1 MTGEPARD
9 RFDLLEEE
17 WIPAR
22 FHDGTASD
30 ISIRDAIRDARDI
43 RELGGE
49 LPTQTFALTRLLLAI
64 MYRAVGEQL
73 DADRW
78 AQWWDEGLP
87 VADIDDYLD
96 DFHDRF
102 DLLHPDRP
110 FFQVA
115 GLTTAKGEVKDVAPL
130 IFDLPS
136 NNRLFTN
143 RAGAGATQLSYAEA
157 ARWVVNA
164 QAFDPS
170 GIKSGAIGDPRV
182 KGGRGYPIGL
192 AWSGLLG
199 GVLNEGDNLHETLLL
214 NLVGDGPGLN
224 LDHDRDLPPWEDET
238 PDSAAE
244 RAARPAGPVRL
255 FTWQSR
261 RIRLVSS
268 GTHIT
273 GTLIANGDALTPQ
286 NMFPYE
292 PHTAWRY
299 SEPQSKRAKETTYMP
314 REHRPDRAFWRGISA
329 LLPATTETVKGID
342 VTRSPANVRWVS
354 FLQEQRLIDPGKR
367 IRLRAIG
374 VVYGSNN
381 SVIDDIIDDRLTVSL
396 ALLGEQLP
404 ALAAEAENA
413 VRLADEGVWALRRL
427 AENLARAAGGD
438 GDGPRARA
446 EESAYARLDAEYRAW
461 LSSLDAGT
469 DPAEAIAAWRLVAQR
484 ILRELGTQL
493 ARDAGPG
500 AWVGREVTL
509 RGGPELIN
517 TSRAESWFLRALH
530 NTFGSATGKDQAA

>member
-1 MTGEPARD
+1 MTVAAND
-9 RFDLLEEE
+9 SFDLLEKG

-22 FHDGTASD
+22 LHGGTTD
-30 ISIRDAIRDARDI
+30 ELSIREVFHRARDI

-49 LPTQTFALTRLLLAI
+49 LPTQTFAIIRLLLAI
-64 MYRAVGEQL
+64 VYRAAGSPV

-78 AQWWDEGLP
+78 ALWWDGGLP
-87 VADIDDYLD
+87 LDNIDGYLD
-96 DFHDRF
+96 RFHDRF

-115 GLTTAKGEVKDVAPL
+115 DLATARGEVKDVAPL

-143 RAGAGATQLSYAEA
+143 RAGEGATRLSYAEA

-182 KGGRGYPIGL
+182 KNGKGYPIGL
-192 AWSGLLG
+192 AWTGLLG
-199 GVLNEGDNLHETLLL
+199 GVLNEGDDLHETLLL
-214 NLVGDGPGLN
+214 NLVGGDSDLAFDLDG
-224 LDHDRDLPPWEDET
+224 DLPPWEDDV
-238 PDSAAE
+238 PDSAVE
-244 RAARPAGPVRL
+244 RGIRPLGPVRL

-261 RIRLVSS
+261 RIRLVSDGS
-268 GTHIT
+268 HIT
-273 GTLIANGDALTPQ
+273 GCLIANGDALTPQ
-286 NMFPYE
+286 NLFAYE

-299 SEPQSKRAKETTYMP
+299 SEPQSKRARVTTYMP

-342 VTRSPANVRWVS
+342 LARSPANVRWVG
-354 FLQEQRLIDPGKR
+354 FLQEERLLNPRKR

-381 SVIDDIIDDRLTVSL
+381 SVVDDIVDDRLTVSL
-396 ALLGEQLP
+396 ALLSEQHP
-404 ALAAEAENA
+404 VIAAEAENA
-413 VRLADEGVWALRRL
+413 VRLAEEGIRALRRL
-427 AENLARAAGGD
+427 AENLAKAAGGD
-438 GDGPRARA
+438 GEGPRARA
-446 EESAYARLDAEYRAW
+446 EERAYARLDGEYRTW
-461 LSSLDAGT
+461 LARLDADS
-469 DPAEAIAAWRLVAQR
+469 DPAAEIATWRETARTVLH
-484 ILRELGTQL
+484 ELGAAL
-493 ARDAGPG
+493 VRDAGPT
-500 AWVGREVTL
+500 AWVGREL
-509 RGGPELIN
+509 AGHGGTELVN

-530 NTFGSATGKDQAA
+530 NTFGSSTGKDQAA